1 MIKKWITVEIK
12 TDDLSKDAVSNF
24 LVEIGSAG
32 NEILADSIRG
42 YFHEKEWDEVKR
54 KNLIT
59 YIKNLKELG
68 YETNVSS
75 IRIKEHDERDWVRE
89 WKKYYKKV
97 EVSEKISVVPPWI
110 QGPNGSTVII
120 EPGMAFGTGTHETT
134 RLVLRMLDNYIREN
148 DVVCDIGTGSGVL
161 AIASMKLGAKEVVA
175 VDISE
180 DAINDAENNIGLNN
194 LSGKI
199 SLIHGGIEQIQGR
212 IFNLLLANINFNI
225 LIENEIYLK
234 ESIKRDGYILIS
246 GILDFEKDE
255 FNSCF
260 EDDVFKLVESQVE
273 GEWLGLVYRRYI

>member
-1 MIKKWITVEIK
+1 MIKKWITIEIK